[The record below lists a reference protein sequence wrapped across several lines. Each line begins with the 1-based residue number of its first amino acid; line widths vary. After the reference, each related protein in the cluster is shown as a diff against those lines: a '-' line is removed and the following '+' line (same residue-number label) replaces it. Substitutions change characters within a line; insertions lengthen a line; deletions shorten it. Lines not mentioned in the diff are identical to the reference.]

1 MPTYQEIMQTDL
13 GKLSTAADG
22 WKSMA
27 EKLKKVEDLYEKEV
41 QSVATKNPLWTG
53 QAQQFSAQNFQIT
66 RNELDA
72 SQKEALAME
81 SLLRDAHG
89 TFTELKGRV
98 KAAVDEAIAA
108 GMKVSESG
116 SASYDFS
123 KVSAKEAY
131 TIRHDPDLREVE
143 MSYTRKI
150 NDAVK
155 AVTDFDADV
164 KVALLNASGA
174 DGTAPFGFNSKPVN
188 DVEAVEALA
197 LSEKVREGKASKEEL
212 EHYRDLLKQNSDDKH
227 FSEAYLNGLGAK
239 DTLTIADRM
248 NLAANERGIPAD
260 QKKLYES
267 IQAGLADTIA
277 SGTKDPNSYA
287 YRPFVDGL
295 KEFGDK
301 NVTKDTGP
309 FGDNVPTQGYQ
320 VLVTLMSQGNPD
332 GYGKEFLNELGH
344 DMIEIEKKE
353 PNQWQHFR
361 DVHRPNIAADPLDGL
376 LNIMSKDP
384 ADAEYFLDPKAP
396 GNEND
401 HLKFLLTDREW
412 PKEGMNN
419 IYGPPQFMD
428 DPSKAT
434 GLGAAIQAAATGQE
448 PGSKP
453 GEVGA
458 HTEGQARVM
467 HHAVKYLDS
476 EMNGDKFPE
485 NLTNIQKPMA
495 HALAD
500 YVADTHVVLGGQE
513 AKYGGINGNDDIT
526 GSGDNAHIA
535 VGQGSLVRVMRG
547 ISDDSEAYAL
557 LYEAERHYAAGELA
571 SAPPY
576 NGDKTHGSSAEWNDR
591 GRDIGAAMGALNGIG
606 ADVYRDKT
614 NDKVEWAEDTA
625 EYSANGVNSV
635 VGEIPIAGSAAGAI
649 VDTIKYDWVKD
660 VTDAAEEQGKKDASS
675 NYARGMEGTNRIFD
689 AWGEKN
695 GIYGDGAWKE
705 AKNSANDGYD
715 AGRNAATAHL
725 QHGS

>member
-13 GKLSTAADG
+13 GKLNTAADG

-27 EKLKKVEDLYEKEV
+27 EKLKKVEDLYEREV

-72 SQKEALAME
+72 AQKEALAME

-116 SASYDFS
+116 NASYDFS
-123 KVSAKEAY
+123 KVSEKEAY
-131 TIRHDPDLREVE
+131 AIRHDPDLREVE

-174 DGTAPFGFNSKPVN
+174 DGTAPLGFNSKPVN
-188 DVEAVEALA
+188 DVQAVEALA

-227 FSEAYLNGLGAK
+227 FSEAYLNALGAK
-239 DTLTIADRM
+239 DTLAIADKM

-295 KEFGDK
+295 KELGNKHVD
-301 NVTKDTGP
+301 DAGIH
-309 FGDNVPTQGYQ
+309 DNVPTQGYQ
-320 VLVTLMSQGNPD
+320 VLVTLMSQGNAD
-332 GYGKEFLNELGH
+332 GYGKEFLNEIGH
-344 DMIEIEKKE
+344 DMIELEKKD

-361 DVHRPNIAADPLDGL
+361 DVLRPNIAADPLDGL

-396 GNEND
+396 GNNND
-401 HLKFLLTDREW
+401 HLKFLLTEREW
-412 PKEGMNN
+412 PKMGMNN
-419 IYGPPQFMD
+419 IYGPPMTMD
-428 DPSKAT
+428 DPFKAT
-434 GLGAAIQAAATGQE
+434 GLGNAIQAAATGQE

-467 HHAVKYLDS
+467 HDTILLLDKDK
-476 EMNGDKFPE
+476 NGDEFPE
-485 NLTNIQKPMA
+485 DLKNLQKPIA

-500 YVADTHVVLGGQE
+500 YVGDTHIILNGDN
-513 AKYGGINGNDDIT
+513 ADYGGSKGKGEGEIL
-526 GSGDNAHIA
+526 GSGDNSHIA

-547 ISDDSEAYAL
+547 VAEDSEAFAL
-557 LYEAERHYAAGELA
+557 LYESERAFSAKELA
-571 SAPPY
+571 EAPAY
-576 NGDKTHGSSAEWNDR
+576 EGDKVHGQSSDWDHRAKQV
-591 GRDIGAAMGALNGIG
+591 GGALGALNGIG
-606 ADVYRDKT
+606 ADVYIDKED
-614 NDKVEWAEDTA
+614 DKVKWAESTA
-625 EYSANGVNSV
+625 EYSANGVNSIL
-635 VGEIPIAGSAAGAI
+635 GEIPIAGSAASAI
-649 VDTIKYDWVKD
+649 VDTAKYEWVKD
-660 VTDAAEEQGKKDASS
+660 VTDAAEEEGKKDSS
-675 NYARGMEGTNRIFD
+675 DNYSAGKDGTND
-689 AWGEKN
+689 LLNAWGEKK
-695 GIYGDGAWKE
+695 GITKSGAY
-705 AKNSANDGYD
+705 NSAKDAANGGYEDGR
-715 AGRNAATAHL
+715 GSAAQHL
-725 QHGS
+725 GN

>member
-53 QAQQFSAQNFQIT
+53 QAQQFSAQNFGIT

-72 SQKEALAME
+72 AQKEALAME

-98 KAAVDEAIAA
+98 KAAVDEAIGA
-108 GMKVSESG
+108 GMKVNESG

-123 KVSAKEAY
+123 KVSQQEAY

-174 DGTAPFGFNSKPVN
+174 DGTAMFGFNSKPVN

-197 LSEKVREGKASKEEL
+197 LSDKVREGKASKAEL
-212 EHYRDLLKQNSDDKH
+212 EHYRDLLKQNSGDKH

-239 DTLTIADRM
+239 DTLAIADKM

-287 YRPFVDGL
+287 YRPFVDGV
-295 KEFGDK
+295 KELGGK
-301 NVTKDTGP
+301 NLASNTQ
-309 FGDNVPTQGYQ
+309 PTLGYQ
-320 VLVTLMSQGNPD
+320 MLATLMSQGD
-332 GYGKEFLNELGH
+332 AKAYGKEFLNEIGD
-344 DMIEIEKKE
+344 DMISIEKKKPE
-353 PNQWQHFR
+353 VWLHFF
-361 DVHRPNIAADPLDGL
+361 DGQRPNIAHDPLDTV

-396 GNEND
+396 GNSNE
-401 HLKFLLTDREW
+401 HLKFLLNDRKW
-412 PKEGMNN
+412 PDPLMNTL
-419 IYGPPQFMD
+419 YSAPMEMD
-428 DPSKAT
+428 DPFKAQ
-434 GLGAAIQAAATGQE
+434 GLGNAIQAAATGHA
-448 PGSKP
+448 PGEKL

-467 HHAVKYLDS
+467 QNAIKFLDD
-476 EMNGDKFPE
+476 DKGGAEFNE
-485 NLTNIQKPMA
+485 NLANLKQPMA
-495 HALAD
+495 RALAD
-500 YVADTHVVLGGQE
+500 YVADTHITLNGQE
-513 AKYGGINGNDDIT
+513 SAYGGAAGKDDIY
-526 GSGDNAHIA
+526 GSGNNAHIA
-535 VGQGSLVRVMRG
+535 VGQESLIRVMRG
-547 ISDDSEAYAL
+547 IADDGPSYAL
-557 LYEAERHYAAGELA
+557 MYEAERAYSAKQLA
-571 SAPPY
+571 EAPPFET
-576 NGDKTHGSSAEWNDR
+576 NPVHGQSAEWDHRSRNV
-591 GRDIGAAMGALNGIG
+591 GIAMGALNEIG
-606 ADVYRDKT
+606 ADVYIDKGK
-614 NDKVEWAEDTA
+614 DKADWAEKTG
-625 EYSANGVNSV
+625 EYSAIAGNALI
-635 VGEIPIAGSAAGAI
+635 GEIPVVGTAGGALI
-649 VDTIKYDWVKD
+649 DSVKFDWVKD
-660 VTDAAEEQGKKDASS
+660 VQEVAEETARKESSGAYSSGTDGMNLMFDEWKKRENLEQGPFDSAKDAANAGHSDGIGAAKK
-675 NYARGMEGTNRIFD
+675 YLG
-689 AWGEKN
+689 
-695 GIYGDGAWKE
+695 
-705 AKNSANDGYD
+705 
-715 AGRNAATAHL
+715 
-725 QHGS
+725 

>member
-1 MPTYQEIMQTDL
+1 MQTDL

-41 QSVATKNPLWTG
+41 QSVATKNPLWMG
-53 QAQQFSAQNFQIT
+53 QAQQFSAQNFGIT

-72 SQKEALAME
+72 AQKEALAME

-98 KAAVDEAIAA
+98 KAAVDEAVAA

-123 KVSAKEAY
+123 KVSAQEANA
-131 TIRHDPDLREVE
+131 IRHDPDLREVE

-155 AVTDFDADV
+155 AVTEFDADV

-174 DGTAPFGFNSKPVN
+174 DGTAMFGFNSKPVD

-197 LSEKVREGKASKEEL
+197 LSEKVREGKASKAEL

-295 KEFGDK
+295 KELGGK
-301 NVTKDTGP
+301 VVTDETGP

-320 VLVTLMSQGNPD
+320 VLVTLMNQGNPD

-353 PNQWQHFR
+353 PDHWQHFR
-361 DVHRPNIAADPLDGL
+361 DVLRPNIAADPLDGL
-376 LNIMSKDP
+376 LDIMSKDP
-384 ADAEYFLDPKAP
+384 GDAEYFLDPKAP
-396 GNEND
+396 GNENG
-401 HLKFLLTDREW
+401 HLKFLLTEREW
-412 PKEGMNN
+412 PKEGLNN
-419 IYGPPQFMD
+419 LYGTPQFMD
-428 DPSKAT
+428 DPLKAT
-434 GLGAAIQAAATGQE
+434 GLGNAIQAAATGHE
-448 PGSKP
+448 PGEKLGP
-453 GEVGA
+453 VA
-458 HTEGQARVM
+458 LHTEGQARVM
-467 HHAVKYLDS
+467 HNAIKFLDDDQGGA
-476 EMNGDKFPE
+476 EFPE
-485 NLTNIQKPMA
+485 DLANLRQPMA
-495 HALAD
+495 RALAD
-500 YVADTHVVLGGQE
+500 YVADTHLTLTGE
-513 AKYGGINGNDDIT
+513 ESAYGEVDGKDDIT
-526 GSGDNAHIA
+526 TREGKGDTSNIA

-547 ISDDSEAYAL
+547 IAEDGPSYAL
-557 LYEAERHYAAGELA
+557 LYEAERSYSAHLLGEA
-571 SAPPY
+571 PGFHGDPTHSDSA
-576 NGDKTHGSSAEWNDR
+576 DWNHR
-591 GRDIGAAMGALNGIG
+591 SRQIGMAMGALNEIG
-606 ADVYRDKT
+606 ADVYMDRAD
-614 NDKVEWAEDTA
+614 DKVKWAEGTSEHTA
-625 EYSANGVNSV
+625 AAANGMI
-635 VGEIPIAGSAAGAI
+635 GEIPVVGTAGGSI
-649 VDTIKYDWVKD
+649 IDSVKYEWVKD
-660 VTDAAEEQGKKDASS
+660 VTDLAEEQRDKQVSS
-675 NYARGMEGTNRIFD
+675 NFASGKQGMTKIFNQWQEQNHLDSGPFHAARD
-689 AWGEKN
+689 SAYN
-695 GIYGDGAWKE
+695 GHTSGINE
-705 AKNSANDGYD
+705 A
-715 AGRNAATAHL
+715 RRHL
-725 QHGS
+725 G